1 MKVTAYLFINSSGS
15 LRITKKDSAAYPSEL
30 GVHLVVDVPDIFF
43 RRPMP
48 RVDVQVP
55 AEFLINPNSEIVASM
70 VATPPAEALKLDV
83 TLVEDGL
90 LTMLKNGLIRE
101 NK

>member
-1 MKVTAYLFINSSGS
+1 MKVTAYLFINSNGG
-15 LRITKKDSAAYPSEL
+15 LRVTKKDAAAYPSEL
-30 GVHLVVDVPDIFF
+30 GVHLVVDVPDVFF

-55 AEFLINPNSEIVASM
+55 EEFLINPKSEIVASM
-70 VATPPAEALKLDV
+70 VATPLAEALKLDV
-83 TLVEDGL
+83 ATVEDGL
-90 LTMLKNGLIRE
+90 LTMLKAGLGEE